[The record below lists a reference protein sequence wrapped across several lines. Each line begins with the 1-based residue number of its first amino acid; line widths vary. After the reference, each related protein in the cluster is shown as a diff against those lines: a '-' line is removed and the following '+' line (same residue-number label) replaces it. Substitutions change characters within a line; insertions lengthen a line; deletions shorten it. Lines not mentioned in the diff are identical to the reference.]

1 MKCPNCGSDN
11 APGSRFC
18 YNCGT
23 SLAAAAATETPPAP
37 ATPDLAK
44 KPSEAPPPAQPPVER
59 TVVMSL
65 PPNMFPPPP
74 PNVPPA
80 TPPASNMPPGG
91 ATQASDFPPYGAT
104 QAADIPAYGAAQPS
118 DVTMP
123 PYAPPPPTPSSTP
136 AGAAPATGVKRS
148 GMALAALICG
158 ILALTVVCSF
168 GIIMPLVAIVLG
180 FVARGQISKSAGTLT
195 GGGMAIA
202 GIVLGF
208 FGLIINALVYV
219 FSILPLI
226 AALGGA

>member
-23 SLAAAAATETPPAP
+23 SLAAAATPPAP
-37 ATPDLAK
+37 STPDLTK
-44 KPSEAPPPAQPPVER
+44 KPSDTPPAQPPVER

-74 PNVPPA
+74 ANVPPA
-80 TPPASNMPPGG
+80 SNIPPAQPPAG

-104 QAADIPAYGAAQPS
+104 QAN

-123 PYAPPPPTPSSTP
+123 PYSPPPPP
-136 AGAAPATGVKRS
+136 ASAPASSAGGVKRS
-148 GMALAALICG
+148 GMAVASLLLG
-158 ILALTVVCSF
+158 IL
-168 GIIMPLVAIVLG
+168 GIPCATIAIIPIVAIVLG
-180 FVARGQISKSAGTLT
+180 FIARGQISKSGGTLT

-208 FGLIINALVYV
+208 FGLILAIGTY
-219 FSILPLI
+219 ILLPAMLGSL